1 MGHTNSTPAMPA
13 SMSLS
18 MLPRS
23 HHFHVVRA
31 RGSSSVVA
39 SLSRSTSHVSSSSV
53 SMKIRKSDT
62 SQHHGRGGVRFKNT
76 KEARLAKQLAKCDT
90 LSEIENLLTPM
101 QTKDMSSKEL
111 SFMLGAIC
119 RRHGEPE
126 RALQALRH
134 LESTGAPVHNVY
146 SYTAV
151 LSGLGRAGC
160 ISQAQALL
168 ASMDDVGLEAD
179 TAAHNAVLAALAKE
193 ARWQDAEALTE
204 QMRSRG
210 VPRDVYTYTSIVHAL
225 GRAGH
230 WQRARVL
237 VRNMVRGRLETR
249 PNVVTFSALMG
260 ACLACDEP
268 AAAMAT
274 FHDMELCGVRPDAK
288 ALTHFF
294 TACRA
299 VDPPQGARALDIFRT
314 QTECRDGVQPVTS
327 TYNAL
332 IAALGSAGLC
342 DDALAVLDEM
352 EEADMEERS
361 PNGITYNAALFA
373 CARAGRASDA
383 RLLCA
388 RMDAAGVGR
397 DAVTYAEL
405 LRALARGGCLR
416 ESLQILDELEQGV
429 REVRPNLVVYNVM
442 LAECARSIGASSDDV
457 DDDYLLSFVD
467 RTVSSM
473 ESAGGDLSPDPFTR
487 RAHLLALENA
497 NEWRR
502 AAEVSRSTGADLDI
516 LRGVVYRGVDA
527 ARITLPLALEPLRT
541 AANAVVAS
549 GRRAREL
556 GARELGAR
564 QQGKP

>member
-1 MGHTNSTPAMPA
+1 
-13 SMSLS
+13 
-18 MLPRS
+18 
-23 HHFHVVRA
+23 
-31 RGSSSVVA
+31 
-39 SLSRSTSHVSSSSV
+39 
-53 SMKIRKSDT
+53 MKIRKSDT
-62 SQHHGRGGVRFKNT
+62 SQHHGRGGVPFKNT

-294 TACRA
+294 T
-299 VDPPQGARALDIFRT
+299 VYFDDIFFVRIERVNSLVS
-314 QTECRDGVQPVTS
+314 Q
-327 TYNAL
+327 N
-332 IAALGSAGLC
+332 IAIC
-342 DDALAVLDEM
+342 
-352 EEADMEERS
+352 
-361 PNGITYNAALFA
+361 
-373 CARAGRASDA
+373 
-383 RLLCA
+383 
-388 RMDAAGVGR
+388 
-397 DAVTYAEL
+397 
-405 LRALARGGCLR
+405 
-416 ESLQILDELEQGV
+416 
-429 REVRPNLVVYNVM
+429 
-442 LAECARSIGASSDDV
+442 
-457 DDDYLLSFVD
+457 
-467 RTVSSM
+467 
-473 ESAGGDLSPDPFTR
+473 
-487 RAHLLALENA
+487 
-497 NEWRR
+497 
-502 AAEVSRSTGADLDI
+502 
-516 LRGVVYRGVDA
+516 
-527 ARITLPLALEPLRT
+527 
-541 AANAVVAS
+541 
-549 GRRAREL
+549 
-556 GARELGAR
+556 
-564 QQGKP
+564 